1 MNNNAFGTIA
11 AIVALL
17 LGAMTQIFG
26 CSMDPVTQA
35 SVCTATWIPPEWA
48 GYVVLAFSGIA
59 LVSKLFRP
67 GGPVAGLFAPSA
79 VIVPEAK
86 AGPGTVTPEQVAE
99 R

>member
-11 AIVALL
+11 AIIAVV

-26 CSMDPVTQA
+26 CSTDAVTNM
-35 SVCTATWIPPEWA
+35 SICTASWIPPEWA
-48 GYVVLAFSGIA
+48 GYVVLAFSGVAI
-59 LVSKLFRP
+59 LSKLFRP

-86 AGPGTVTPEQVAE
+86 SGPGTVTPEQVAE